1 MFNVCIKHIYKVL
14 DSYKIYEVD
23 EDHKFLTFEVK
34 YMFNV

>member
-1 MFNVCIKHIYKVL
+1 MFNVCIKHKHKVL
-14 DSYKIYEVD
+14 DSYKFYEVD